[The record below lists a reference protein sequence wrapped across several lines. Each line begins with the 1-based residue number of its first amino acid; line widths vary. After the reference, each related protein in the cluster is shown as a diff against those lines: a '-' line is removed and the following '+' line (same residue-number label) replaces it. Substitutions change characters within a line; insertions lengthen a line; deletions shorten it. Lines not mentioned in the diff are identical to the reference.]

1 MCKPKPGPRCT
12 RYIRVRLENAAVRG
26 DVARTA
32 LEENPSHAR
41 LQRRVAT
48 AEAAYRDTLEVYDST
63 PGGQNELRA
72 AMTVEPEPDRRAEL
86 TRRLTAGEQLRAEQ
100 TEALRRIQGGV
111 DNDNERNKRG
121 TRWTNR

>member
-1 MCKPKPGPRCT
+1 M
-12 RYIRVRLENAAVRG
+12 
-26 DVARTA
+26 ARTA